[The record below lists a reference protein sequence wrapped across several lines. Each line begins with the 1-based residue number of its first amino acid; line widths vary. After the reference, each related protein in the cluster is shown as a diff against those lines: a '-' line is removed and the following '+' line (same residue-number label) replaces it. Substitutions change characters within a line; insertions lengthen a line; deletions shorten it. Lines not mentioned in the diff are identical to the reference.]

1 MSLPHKKGLNTGET
15 FIINVKCRQNRTWQ
29 GTVKWIEGQNEVPF
43 RSALELIK
51 LIDSAMEVVDEEDND
66 NEEATW

>member
-1 MSLPHKKGLNTGET
+1 MSLPHKKGLNIGET

-29 GTVKWIEGQNEVPF
+29 GTVKWIEGQKEVPF

>member
-1 MSLPHKKGLNTGET
+1 MSLSHKKGQNTGET
-15 FIINVKCRQNRTWQ
+15 FIINVKCRQNHTWQ
-29 GTVKWIEGQNEVPF
+29 GTVKWIEGQKEVPF

-51 LIDSAMEVVDEEDND
+51 LMEVVDEEDND